1 MRSPRQKSRTPLPG
15 WTFAASLVVHGAIAT
30 GIGWAAFG
38 SLGDDRAKGAGEVA
52 PAETAIVLD
61 LPPISEGALLDD
73 ERRDPVGVVPVAAGG
88 DTVPRIDTGAP
99 GRGGSGAARAA
110 AIHLDDRDEEVR
122 LSPDLLSRLDRD
134 QQQRLRT
141 AQDRASWEDRRAT
154 TNPMELTFLATGTG
168 ARLERRPLADIDPS
182 RGALSARAAAI
193 AGGNPGAS
201 ERPRGDD
208 ASRTDVGAAAQG
220 ARAASPGTGVDD
232 GKPLADHRVAADV
245 ARGRPSVTEATVT
258 VPATA
263 HARPRDNVDSEQ
275 EVATTVQALV
285 HASTAGGA
293 IGEGNGGT
301 GGGGAPGAGGGLV
314 PGSHPRPLGTGEGD
328 WFDLNSTDP
337 RLVGYFRKIH
347 AKVDPLW
354 ADAFPRSA
362 MLDLKQGTVILEVTI
377 ERDGRARVAWPPIR
391 PSGIDEF
398 DRNCAAALRKASPFE
413 PIPRELGMQTLRIRA
428 PFVAS
433 NPIVR

>member
-1 MRSPRQKSRTPLPG
+1 
-15 WTFAASLVVHGAIAT
+15 
-30 GIGWAAFG
+30 
-38 SLGDDRAKGAGEVA
+38 
-52 PAETAIVLD
+52 
-61 LPPISEGALLDD
+61 
-73 ERRDPVGVVPVAAGG
+73 
-88 DTVPRIDTGAP
+88 
-99 GRGGSGAARAA
+99 
-110 AIHLDDRDEEVR
+110 
-122 LSPDLLSRLDRD
+122 
-134 QQQRLRT
+134 
-141 AQDRASWEDRRAT
+141 
-154 TNPMELTFLATGTG
+154 
-168 ARLERRPLADIDPS
+168 
-182 RGALSARAAAI
+182 
-193 AGGNPGAS
+193 
-201 ERPRGDD
+201 
-208 ASRTDVGAAAQG
+208 
-220 ARAASPGTGVDD
+220 
-232 GKPLADHRVAADV
+232 
-245 ARGRPSVTEATVT
+245 VTEATVT